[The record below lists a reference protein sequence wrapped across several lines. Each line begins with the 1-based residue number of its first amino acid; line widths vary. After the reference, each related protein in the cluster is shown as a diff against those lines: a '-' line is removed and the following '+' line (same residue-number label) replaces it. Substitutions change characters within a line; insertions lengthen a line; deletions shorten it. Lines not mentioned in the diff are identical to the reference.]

1 MNTNKRFITDKIN
14 TNKRFIND
22 QERVIAMTSK
32 RTYMLLFFSG
42 LFSLTKY
49 NDKNSSN
56 LMQIKIRFHFKT
68 KKTTILFSYE

>member
-1 MNTNKRFITDKIN
+1 MNTNKRFN
-14 TNKRFIND
+14 GQNEKRFIND

-32 RTYMLLFFSG
+32 RTFFVFVFHG

-56 LMQIKIRFHFKT
+56 LMHIKIRFHLKT
-68 KKTTILFSYE
+68 